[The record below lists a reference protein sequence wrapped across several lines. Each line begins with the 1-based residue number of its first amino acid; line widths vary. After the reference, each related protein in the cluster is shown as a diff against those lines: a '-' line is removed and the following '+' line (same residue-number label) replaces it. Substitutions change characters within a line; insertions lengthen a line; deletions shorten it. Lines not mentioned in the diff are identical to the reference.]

1 MKLELK
7 HIAPYLPYG
16 LNVVFD
22 NKISGILSGIRP
34 NLLTE
39 LIVMEELDNNTPI
52 YKNWCLDDTKPVLKP
67 LSDISNEIEVNGK
80 KITPIIELAKINGF
94 HYKFGEIVNENDTI
108 VLYSKPV
115 KHPTAN
121 SPLVK
126 HFFEMDLD
134 NCDFDWGFV
143 FFDKDDK
150 KEVETVFF
158 PIRNQMELFNKLLE
172 WNFDVLN
179 LIPQGLAI
187 SYNELKEK

>member
-67 LSDISNEIEVNGK
+67 LSDLNEDNARFLSSDGYMAVYEECIYVDEM
-80 KITPIIELAKINGF
+80 
-94 HYKFGEIVNENDTI
+94 HY
-108 VLYSKPV
+108 S
-115 KHPTAN
+115 
-121 SPLVK
+121 
-126 HFFEMDLD
+126 
-134 NCDFDWGFV
+134 
-143 FFDKDDK
+143 
-150 KEVETVFF
+150 
-158 PIRNQMELFNKLLE
+158 
-172 WNFDVLN
+172 DVLK
-179 LIPQGLAI
+179 LIERHYDVFGLIEQGLAI
-187 SYNELKEK
+187 SYDDLFKLPSKEK